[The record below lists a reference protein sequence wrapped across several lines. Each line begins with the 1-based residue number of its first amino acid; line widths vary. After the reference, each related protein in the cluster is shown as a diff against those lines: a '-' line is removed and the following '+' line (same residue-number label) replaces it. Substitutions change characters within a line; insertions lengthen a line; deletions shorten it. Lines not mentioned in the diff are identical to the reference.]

1 MELADTLGLEPSAA
15 RHGGSTPS
23 LGTNFSLS
31 LVFPMSKIIQ
41 IIAGPNGSGK
51 TTFAETYINN
61 LKSNIAFLNPDL
73 IASGFGT
80 NDFEKASFL
89 AGRVLL
95 SDIKDKINKGESFAF
110 ESTLSGLTYAR
121 IIKHAKLKGYK
132 IVIYF
137 VFLNKISLN
146 ISRIKKRVSMGG
158 HFIPT
163 KIVKRRYLRCFD
175 NFWNLYKDLSDEWSI
190 LDNSGNKPKL
200 KSNHL
205 NYNSLAAEEKNK
217 FAANFLKGKL

>member
-1 MELADTLGLEPSAA
+1 
-15 RHGGSTPS
+15 
-23 LGTNFSLS
+23 
-31 LVFPMSKIIQ
+31 MSKIIQ

-61 LKSNIAFLNPDL
+61 SKSNIAFLNPDL

-80 NDFEKASFL
+80 NDFEKASFQ

-95 SDIKDKINKGESFAF
+95 AEIKDKINRGESFAF

-121 IIKHAKLKGYK
+121 IIKQAKLKGYK
-132 IVIYF
+132 IIIYF
-137 VFLNKISLN
+137 VFLDKISLN
-146 ISRIKKRVSMGG
+146 LARIKKRVSMGG

-163 KIVKRRYLRCFD
+163 KIVKRRYLRCFE
-175 NFWNLYKDLSDEWSI
+175 NFWHLYKDLSDEWSV
-190 LDNSGNKPKL
+190 LDNSSNKPKL

-205 NYNSLAAEEKNK
+205 TFNSLTVPEKNK
-217 FAANFLKGKL
+217 FVVRFLRGKL